1 MHYLIYLPQ
10 GVGRNSEGLQ
20 AVGLGDLLRK
30 DEEGPRFADLTGA
43 GPDETTGTLVGFGN
57 AQTVYRADSQ
67 KWIPAPP
74 DERRQLVKG
83 RYWIGFDLA
92 SPVTPVDLARQKQI
106 HGLPYP
112 LGDGN
117 PWRIPNMANLPHRY
131 ALGESGTFEDLPTI
145 EARPLFDRMMWAYR
159 HMVDH
164 YSKDQEFDMDES
176 IYYCCEML
184 AVNYRITPEIAG
196 LLQLLDDSSVP
207 TIMAATTD
215 ASSILALQEA
225 AKKKS

>member
-1 MHYLIYLPQ
+1 
-10 GVGRNSEGLQ
+10 
-20 AVGLGDLLRK
+20 
-30 DEEGPRFADLTGA
+30 
-43 GPDETTGTLVGFGN
+43 
-57 AQTVYRADSQ
+57 
-67 KWIPAPP
+67 
-74 DERRQLVKG
+74 
-83 RYWIGFDLA
+83 
-92 SPVTPVDLARQKQI
+92 
-106 HGLPYP
+106 
-112 LGDGN
+112 
-117 PWRIPNMANLPHRY
+117 MANLPHRY

-225 AKKKS
+225 AKKELIFDPQWFEFLRWIKGLSPDYEPTVRDMICLQMI